1 MATAIAS
8 KKRAFA
14 RFILDTLLRTLY
26 FDAMVTLYMIRH
38 GQASFGQQNYDRLS
52 QMGVSQMRALAAY
65 LADIF
70 LEIDAVYS
78 GPLERQKSSAL
89 EVVSACREFGKEI
102 PDMVVVQDLTE
113 FDYRSVLAS
122 QVPDMVKEDPSLKN
136 DLQKIYTDGSS
147 FQKVFGGAVFRW
159 ASGRFDKP
167 GVETWDDFSAKTC
180 SALTE
185 IASTQGSGGNI
196 LVFTSGGCIAAA
208 IQHALDL
215 SSEHAV
221 GLNWQLVNSS
231 ITKFAYRNTKLTLA
245 GYNAIAHLEL
255 KKEKKLITYR

>member
-1 MATAIAS
+1 MQEKTNVRS
-8 KKRAFA
+8 F
-14 RFILDTLLRTLY
+14 FLDRPLGALY
-26 FDAMVTLYMIRH
+26 FDPMVMLYMIRH
-38 GQASFGQQNYDRLS
+38 GQASFGQENYDRLS
-52 QMGVSQMRALAAY
+52 QKGVSQMRALAAY
-65 LADIF
+65 LSDIS

-89 EVVSACREFGKEI
+89 EVISSCREFGKKI
-102 PDMVVVQDLTE
+102 PDMVVVEGLTE

-122 QVPDMVKEDPSLKN
+122 QVPDMVKEDPSLN
-136 DLQKIYTDGSS
+136 NHLQKIYTDGSS
-147 FQKVFGGAVFRW
+147 FQKVFGGAVLRW
-159 ASGRFDKP
+159 VSGRFDKP
-167 GVETWDDFSAKTC
+167 GVETWDDFSAKTW

-185 IASTQGSGGNI
+185 IASAQGSGDNI

-221 GLNWQLVNSS
+221 GLNWQLFNSS

-255 KKEKKLITYR
+255 KKEKTLITYR